1 MTVAPREGDGGTTS
15 QLADLLLQPQLL
27 WGNPATEGAENTIQH
42 QSTPH
47 NFLPAS
53 AGAAHELLS
62 PPNSISHPAGI
73 AMPAN
78 EEMGTWGD
86 IGSPRTEELSKAE
99 GEERN
104 SNSPVRVFLPR
115 P

>member
-1 MTVAPREGDGGTTS
+1 MVVAPREGDGGTTS

-42 QSTPH
+42 RSTPY

-62 PPNSISHPAGI
+62 LPNSISHPMGI
-73 AMPAN
+73 AMLADK
-78 EEMGTWGD
+78 EMGTWGD